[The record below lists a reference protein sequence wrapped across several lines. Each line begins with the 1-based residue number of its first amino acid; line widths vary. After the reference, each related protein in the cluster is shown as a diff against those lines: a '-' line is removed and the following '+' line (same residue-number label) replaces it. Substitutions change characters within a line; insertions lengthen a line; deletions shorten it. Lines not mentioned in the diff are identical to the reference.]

1 VCSWYQKKSKI
12 RAELTLTLTLTFTQQ
27 IVGEVFPGGA
37 RREEG
42 DILDGAERP
51 KSIGGADTLAEK
63 YVLRKI
69 HKVAAKT
76 G

>member
-1 VCSWYQKKSKI
+1 MNFWHQKKSKI
-12 RAELTLTLTLTFTQQ
+12 RAELTLTLTQQ

-42 DILDGAERP
+42 DISDGAERP
-51 KSIGGADTLAEK
+51 ESIGGADTLAEK